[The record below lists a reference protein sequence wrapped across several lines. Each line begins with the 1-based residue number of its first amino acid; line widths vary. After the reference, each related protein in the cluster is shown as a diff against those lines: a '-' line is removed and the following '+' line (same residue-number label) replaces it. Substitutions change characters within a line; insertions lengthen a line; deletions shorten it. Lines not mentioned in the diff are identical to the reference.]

1 MACYPLACSHPA
13 SSAHQYCVL
22 CGHCKTSFPPSFM
35 DFDTPIFVIYCID
48 AFVWSSFWRRDVLPE
63 LTRMPLGK
71 DYMVLYWV
79 SKFNSSKFIAP
90 HYTMIMKK
98 SAVLEEKHIFT
109 CLENRLDLPIP
120 DIAALNKEGFEY
132 HVSSQDVDT
141 VFEDNPNFS
150 MKWDT
155 ACVIRVFRDAR
166 TPRLGKREPFS
177 HTKRM
182 YEESPDYIIRGP
194 IPGEMS
200 LQLKSALE
208 GQEISGR
215 NIILVGA
222 GSACNFILD
231 FLLWA
236 GSNKHNFKASH
247 DTFSLIQIIYTTRDL
262 NLFEW
267 VAVTLASVLQKCD
280 EHFAKRVDLHLSNT
294 GEVGIL
300 PQSLTSSMHN
310 LNSSTRSLT
319 VLDDRIDLREEI
331 DSEAD
336 VFCQGS

>member
-1 MACYPLACSHPA
+1 
-13 SSAHQYCVL
+13 
-22 CGHCKTSFPPSFM
+22 
-35 DFDTPIFVIYCID
+35 
-48 AFVWSSFWRRDVLPE
+48 
-63 LTRMPLGK
+63 
-71 DYMVLYWV
+71 
-79 SKFNSSKFIAP
+79 
-90 HYTMIMKK
+90 
-98 SAVLEEKHIFT
+98 
-109 CLENRLDLPIP
+109 
-120 DIAALNKEGFEY
+120 
-132 HVSSQDVDT
+132 
-141 VFEDNPNFS
+141 
-150 MKWDT
+150 
-155 ACVIRVFRDAR
+155 
-166 TPRLGKREPFS
+166 
-177 HTKRM
+177 M

-208 GQEISGR
+208 GQKVSGR

-236 GSNKHNFKASH
+236 GSNKHNFKDSH
-247 DTFSLIQIIYTTRDL
+247 DTFSLIKIIYTTRDL

-336 VFCQGS
+336 VFCQGSASFKNAVEELCKEKKSSFYGGEGCH